1 MPALARHKPA
11 HAHLRMRARVRP
23 RGCKTASR
31 KKSSFSRLFPHARC
45 ASSHTTPR
53 ESALFL
59 RASVSGS
66 TIFGYVEGNPLTKSD
81 PTGEILV
88 LGLPFIGGGSG
99 IGGWVTSGIAAG
111 ALIAGTGAI
120 SGSVPV
126 SESRAVPY
134 PDRKRG
140 KYTCIC
146 RADKNGRSP
155 DNCSIDDKD
164 FAMGYGEGSTPTEAK
179 RAAEKDAKDK
189 LGAKS
194 VHHVQCR
201 CRAPNGDTFIPTR

>member
-1 MPALARHKPA
+1 M
-11 HAHLRMRARVRP
+11 
-23 RGCKTASR
+23 G
-31 KKSSFSRLFPHARC
+31 
-45 ASSHTTPR
+45 
-53 ESALFL
+53 
-59 RASVSGS
+59 
-66 TIFGYVEGNPLTKSD
+66 GNPLSFVD
-81 PTGEILV
+81 PTGEIPIFAPLIPMIV
-88 LGLPFIGGGSG
+88 GGGS
-99 IGGWVTSGIAAG
+99 AAG
-111 ALIAGTGAI
+111 WGW
-120 SGSVPV
+120 GSAAAAATVVVAVASIPGDTAPDQ
-126 SESRAVPY
+126 SRTVPY

-164 FAMGYGEGSTPTEAK
+164 FSMGYGEGSSILEAK

-201 CRAPNGDTFIPTR
+201 CRAPNGDTVIPTR